1 MLPGSRGSGGARH
14 GHCPL
19 ARALLH
25 ARRGQHRVS
34 ARRAPYRLGRRG
46 GRASQSPAALGPPP
60 ALPERLMARVSFD
73 VMDFAAAAGAPL
85 AGRLR
90 AFSCSCARTG
100 PPLSLAF

>member
-1 MLPGSRGSGGARH
+1 
-14 GHCPL
+14 
-19 ARALLH
+19 
-25 ARRGQHRVS
+25 
-34 ARRAPYRLGRRG
+34 
-46 GRASQSPAALGPPP
+46 
-60 ALPERLMARVSFD
+60 MARVSFD